1 MRPSRDRAIPVN
13 PLDPLLRACLTNPA
27 LKARLIAEPKKVLA
41 EHGLKVPPGVT
52 IKVVENTPQIFHVVL
67 PVSTSS
73 DLDDSELESAAG
85 GWHVGGSAS
94 GRVHPPTCG

>member
-1 MRPSRDRAIPVN
+1 MIDLDQVTARCMKDPS
-13 PLDPLLRACLTNPA
+13 LRA
-27 LKARLIAEPKKVLA
+27 RLVADPPRVLA
-41 EHGLKVPPGVT
+41 ELGVKVPVGVT

-94 GRVHPPTCG
+94 RHVHPPNCG